1 MLSRS
6 HVGGGERLTASLS
19 FERAD
24 SRAADLLPS
33 LLLAGASLLALAA
46 PRPAS
51 GQPAV
56 ADREVVQLRF
66 EGNEAYADDRLR
78 TAVATDR
85 TRCRSTLFVVP
96 FPFCPLTN
104 WGFAHDRAYLDTRQL
119 AADLLRLRL
128 FYRRRGYR
136 SVRVDTAVERL
147 DGRAEVTFRV
157 EEGDPIRIDSLRV
170 TGTGAAI
177 TEERARALVPVGPGD
192 PLDLTGLQAGEG
204 EIVAHLRDH
213 GYPEAVVLREYFI
226 PTGGA
231 GARVTLDVEPG
242 PRARIGAVEVTGTEA
257 LSPSV
262 IRRFLDVGEGDV
274 YSQDRLLEGQR
285 NLYGLE
291 AIRYANV
298 QTAPMS
304 ESDSLYRLT
313 AEITEAPMRR
323 VRGGGGFTTT
333 DCVQTEGRFVHRNL
347 FGGARRLE
355 TSVSLSNLLARPFR
369 GGLPCP
375 GVSEDTVFQ
384 KLNYQFQVN
393 MRQPYFLGGRNRLD
407 ASLFLGRESVPD
419 IYVRNTRGGELSVT
433 RRLRPGMNLTTAIRP
448 ELTSFGESSADVF
461 FCVSFGI
468 CAPGDIDDLV
478 ESRWLSP
485 VRVGW
490 RYDRTNAPFSPTDG
504 FYVNVE
510 GEAADA
516 FTGSDYPYLRFV
528 VDAADFSRVAGDV
541 VFAVHL
547 RSGLVEPT
555 GGGTFDGGEVV
566 HPRKRFFAGGPN
578 SVRGFD
584 QFLLGPTVL
593 LLNANEYCI
602 GPPLEECVPELPPS
616 AFEERPVGGN
626 TLIESSFELRWR
638 TSEDWEVVGF
648 LDVGEL
654 AAGLGTIEPP
664 AASPG
669 VGVRFF
675 SPVGPL
681 RLDVGYDPSGPEQLP
696 VVAEFAESDLL
707 ELGFPVR
714 YDPVGHDDPA
724 PLTEF
729 ARRLQV
735 HLSIGEAF

>member
-1 MLSRS
+1 M
-6 HVGGGERLTASLS
+6 G
-19 FERAD
+19 
-24 SRAADLLPS
+24 
-33 LLLAGASLLALAA
+33 
-46 PRPAS
+46 
-51 GQPAV
+51 
-56 ADREVVQLRF
+56 
-66 EGNEAYADDRLR
+66 

-85 TRCRSTLFVVP
+85 TRCTSTLFKII
-96 FPFCPLTN
+96 PFCLLTN

-136 SVRVDTAVERL
+136 SVRVDTAVNRL
-147 DGRAEVTFRV
+147 DGTAEVTFRV
-157 EEGDPIRIDSLRV
+157 EEGEPIRIDSLRV
-170 TGTGAAI
+170 TGTDAAI
-177 TEERARALVPVGPGD
+177 TEERARGLLPVGPGD
-192 PLDLTGLQAGEG
+192 PLDLTGLQSGEA
-204 EIVAHLRDH
+204 EIVNYLRDN
-213 GYPEAVVLREYFI
+213 GYPEAVVLRGYFI
-226 PTGGA
+226 PTGEA
-231 GARVTLDVEPG
+231 GARVTLNVEPG
-242 PRARIGAVEVTGTEA
+242 PRARIGAVDVTGTEA
-257 LSPSV
+257 LSPVV
-262 IRRFLDVGEGDV
+262 IRRFMDVDEGDL
-274 YSQDRLLEGQR
+274 YSQERILEGQR
-285 NLYGLE
+285 SLYGLE

-298 QTAPMS
+298 QTAPM
-304 ESDSLYRLT
+304 EEADSLYRLT

-333 DCVQTEGRFVHRNL
+333 DCIQTEGRFVHRNL
-347 FGGARRLE
+347 FGGARRFE
-355 TSVSLSNLLARPFR
+355 ASASLSNILAREFQ

-375 GVSEDTVFQ
+375 GVSEDPVFQ
-384 KLNYQFQVN
+384 KLNYQFQLN
-393 MRQPYFLGGRNRLD
+393 MRQPYFLDGRNRLD

-433 RRLRPGMNLTTAIRP
+433 RRLQPGMNLSLGVRP

-468 CAPGDIDDLV
+468 CAPDDIADLV
-478 ESRWLSP
+478 QSRWLSP
-485 VRVGW
+485 VRAGW
-490 RYDRTNAPFSPTDG
+490 QYDRTNAAFSPTDG
-504 FYVNVE
+504 FYVNLE
-510 GEAADA
+510 GEMADR
-516 FTGSDYPYLRFV
+516 FTGSDYPYMRFV
-528 VDAADFSRVAGDV
+528 LDAADFSTVAEDL

-547 RSGLVEPT
+547 RSGLVEAT

-602 GPPLEECVPELPPS
+602 GPPLEECVPGLPPS

-654 AAGLGTIEPP
+654 AAGLGNIEAPV
-664 AASPG
+664 ASPG
-669 VGVRFF
+669 LGVRFF

-681 RLDVGYDPSGPEQLP
+681 RLDVGYDPSGPKQLP
-696 VVAEFAESDLL
+696 VVAEFAENRLS

-714 YDPVGHDDPA
+714 YDPIGYDDPA

-729 ARRLQV
+729 VRRLQV